1 MKYLDASGQDIG
13 AILDVQGAVIA
24 WWQDLLAKHAA
35 ERAGLEEQRRQ
46 QQAQAT
52 NQFLGL
58 AAFGTLLYAMSNK
71 K

>member
-1 MKYLDASGQDIG
+1 MDIQTLDALDQKIARLLSKLTELQEENHKMSGE
-13 AILDVQGAVIA
+13 LNT
-24 WWQDLLAKHAA
+24 L
-35 ERAGLEEQRRQ
+35 RQ